1 MRFFSFFNFNRKIL
15 FAVILFIIII
25 TIIEIWVVN
34 RLSTFGAQILAL
46 EKSQESL
53 KLENKILENQIA
65 EKAALIKVK
74 EESKKMG
81 FDSIQKI
88 EYIK

>member
-1 MRFFSFFNFNRKIL
+1 MFT
-15 FAVILFIIII
+15 VILFILVI

-34 RLSTFGAQILAL
+34 RLSTYGAQILAL
-46 EKSQESL
+46 EKTHESI

-65 EKAALIKVK
+65 EKSSLLRIK
-74 EESKKMG
+74 EEAKKNG
-81 FDSIQKI
+81 FENISKI